1 MAPIP
6 HLSALDDV
14 SLFNE
19 CYRNFLSRR
28 GLSDGQDARL
38 EFLQWIKS
46 RILRSRCLYL
56 LSRVERGILNLSVNL
71 ASKGLIRLVS
81 DKQIKA
87 IGSILRKVSVAV
99 RRFSEYLVE
108 LGMPLLNQV
117 IRIAESWGF
126 KGASEWVKDKGFA
139 QYLAAMRLSMP
150 GWLQA

>member
-108 LGMPLLNQV
+108 LGTPLLHQV

-126 KGASEWVKDKGFA
+126 KGAREWMNDEGFA

-150 GWLQA
+150 RWLRA